1 MFLSF
6 VVLQLRSHSYA
17 GRHAIQQDLPG
28 VGHRAAV
35 HEQLHVVQA
44 SRNALRRVV
53 LLIGTLATAV
63 VVAGVAASV
72 FSSAAAF
79 LLPCNQLI
87 SYR

>member
-1 MFLSF
+1 
-6 VVLQLRSHSYA
+6 
-17 GRHAIQQDLPG
+17 
-28 VGHRAAV
+28 
-35 HEQLHVVQA
+35 VQA